1 MSVSVCVCVCVC
13 ECMLQSGCL
22 SCPGIPS
29 IWSDV
34 QEVKLDVKAKK
45 PLWTLADTLSDETPF
60 RSRQSLSPILLFS
73 QTKKN
78 KTSLS
83 RRPNSNSF
91 RRFFIFDHFI
101 TPRLSAEINS
111 ESKLRVRHSRRRSFF
126 VVGGFNSEPLKK
138 EKKKEKLSFWWKQL
152 RSSFLNS
159 HKLLLFLIS
168 FKPSE
173 GNWSNLKLIDKLQK
187 LIET

>member
-1 MSVSVCVCVCVC
+1 MSVCVCVCVLVCVCVWVCVSTCVCVLVCVCSC
-13 ECMLQSGCL
+13 ECVCQSGCL

-83 RRPNSNSF
+83 RRPNSNNF
-91 RRFFIFDHFI
+91 RRFLFSTI
-101 TPRLSAEINS
+101 S
-111 ESKLRVRHSRRRSFF
+111 SRPAWAQRSILKANCGF
-126 VVGGFNSEPLKK
+126 VIREEEASL
-138 EKKKEKLSFWWKQL
+138 
-152 RSSFLNS
+152 
-159 HKLLLFLIS
+159 
-168 FKPSE
+168 
-173 GNWSNLKLIDKLQK
+173 
-187 LIET
+187 